1 MILRVFAMWNQ
12 SRIILCILLIIYLP
26 QIISIVVFYG
36 IYETPDTHFSVRVIR
51 VVDFSFCNASFVNF
65 PQLVT
70 AFIVVPRFVLAAA
83 LMILAVF
90 QTLKQSFRMY
100 KATKQWR
107 PNRYMQ
113 KLVSDGI
120 IYFIVN
126 VFYQITGLLTLV
138 STNTSTSLFLY
149 AFSYIIFYPLI
160 PRFIISIRELYD
172 RDIHGRL
179 HIDTGFGVQSRP
191 NVGLDTT
198 VSAMVFADEN
208 QAREVEGDTDHS
220 GDLETGRNVH
230 GSGLVE
236 DASPRGVE

>member
-1 MILRVFAMWNQ
+1 
-12 SRIILCILLIIYLP
+12 
-26 QIISIVVFYG
+26 
-36 IYETPDTHFSVRVIR
+36 
-51 VVDFSFCNASFVNF
+51 
-65 PQLVT
+65 
-70 AFIVVPRFVLAAA
+70 
-83 LMILAVF
+83 
-90 QTLKQSFRMY
+90 MY

-120 IYFIVN
+120 IYFVVN
-126 VFYQITGLLTLV
+126 VFYHITGLLALV
-138 STNTSTSLFLY
+138 SNNDSLFLDT
-149 AFSYIIFYPLI
+149 FSYIIFYPLI

-179 HIDTGFGVQSRP
+179 HIDTGFGVQLRS

-198 VSAMVFADEN
+198 VSAMVFADES
-208 QAREVEGDTDHS
+208 QAREVEGDT

-236 DASPRGVE
+236 DASLGGMD